1 MSCGG
6 LFGVV
11 ELIAEGLYSLLRWLM
26 VPLIIVLRGAVR
38 SHTWGGLG
46 CHWTP
51 YWASIKWSLVTLKY
65 WLRCW
70 LLEAFFWRTCLRNP
84 RSARV
89 IIWLFCKIR
98 WTLLML
104 ILLSQGSNFLTL
116 SFEAWKNCIWINIFF
131 LFISCFRSLSNWLL
145 VHHWRLR
152 WKTFGSVIGSWY
164 TVILWRVHIWLSRW
178 STWWWYSYLSRSFFL
193 LILPWSHASRLIGIL
208 VRLKFILRSIMIH
221 SSLKIIIASVN
232 VFW

>member
-1 MSCGG
+1 
-6 LFGVV
+6 
-11 ELIAEGLYSLLRWLM
+11 
-26 VPLIIVLRGAVR
+26 
-38 SHTWGGLG
+38 
-46 CHWTP
+46 
-51 YWASIKWSLVTLKY
+51 
-65 WLRCW
+65 
-70 LLEAFFWRTCLRNP
+70 
-84 RSARV
+84 
-89 IIWLFCKIR
+89 
-98 WTLLML
+98 ML

-178 STWWWYSYLSRSFFL
+178 STWWWYSYLNRSFFL
-193 LILPWSHASRLIGIL
+193 LILPWSHTSRLIGIL

-221 SSLKIIIASVN
+221 SSLKIIIASVQVLAI
-232 VFW
+232 VFWGWNSISWLAIAVIPSYLVGVIKCWTFAILIWHLPWLRYARGFIFDPFWQLSCFCFFEFSCCLHYSLLLLFP